1 MQDDS
6 EKLLKQ
12 LHDAEQEVTALR
24 TELRKALEEAKRTRA
39 EMHQFIEHLSHMTAT
54 TPTPPANGTKSP
66 ADAAIPAAPDALTTL
81 LAVDARPYVLHIED
95 SAASFQLVQQIF
107 EDMPKINLHRADCG
121 RAGLSAV
128 QARIPQLILLDLD
141 LPDIHGSEVLLTLQ
155 KEPATARIPV
165 IVISADATPS
175 RIERMLAAGA
185 RNYLTKPF
193 DIPRLLI
200 MVEKILGDAVSGN
213 GAAAW
218 TPTVA

>member
-1 MQDDS
+1 MNDDS

-12 LHDAEQEVTALR
+12 LHSAEHEVAALR

-39 EMHQFIEHLSHMTAT
+39 DMHEFIEHLSHRMAT
-54 TPTPPANGTKSP
+54 DPTLPANGTKPP
-66 ADAAIPAAPDALTTL
+66 ADPAVHDALTTL
-81 LAVDARPYVLHIED
+81 LADDARPYVLHIED
-95 SAASFQLVQQIF
+95 NAASFQLVQEIF
-107 EDMPKINLHRADCG
+107 QEMPEINLHRADCG

-128 QARIPQLILLDLD
+128 QTRIPQLILLDLD

-200 MVEKILGDAVSGN
+200 MVEKILGDAVTGSGS
-213 GAAAW
+213 AAW
-218 TPTVA
+218 TPAVA

>member
-1 MQDDS
+1 MNDDS

-12 LHDAEQEVTALR
+12 LHSAEHEVAALR

-39 EMHQFIEHLSHMTAT
+39 DMHEFIEHLSHRTAT
-54 TPTPPANGTKSP
+54 DPTRAADETKSP
-66 ADAAIPAAPDALTTL
+66 ANAAYGVLTTVP
-81 LAVDARPYVLHIED
+81 ADDGRPYVLHIED
-95 SAASFQLVQQIF
+95 NEASFRLVEQILQAIP
-107 EDMPKINLHRADCG
+107 EINLRRAVCG
-121 RAGLSAV
+121 RSGLTAV

-155 KEPATARIPV
+155 KESATAGIPV

-175 RIERMLAAGA
+175 QIERMLAAGA
-185 RNYLTKPF
+185 HNYLTKPF

-213 GAAAW
+213 TAAAW
-218 TPTVA
+218 TPALA

>member
-1 MQDDS
+1 MNDDS

-12 LHDAEQEVTALR
+12 LHSAEHEVAALR

-39 EMHQFIEHLSHMTAT
+39 DMHEFIEHLSHRMAT
-54 TPTPPANGTKSP
+54 DPTPAADETKSP
-66 ADAAIPAAPDALTTL
+66 ANAAYGVLTTVP
-81 LAVDARPYVLHIED
+81 ADDGRPYVLHIED
-95 SAASFQLVQQIF
+95 NEASFRLVEQILQAIP
-107 EDMPKINLHRADCG
+107 EINLRRAVCG
-121 RAGLSAV
+121 RSGLTAV

-155 KEPATARIPV
+155 KEPATAGIPV

-175 RIERMLAAGA
+175 QIERMLAAGA
-185 RNYLTKPF
+185 HNYLTKPF

-213 GAAAW
+213 TAAAW
-218 TPTVA
+218 TPALA